1 RASLMSYFDWIL
13 ALAVL
18 IVVGQLASISS
29 RLRTSEESTRNSE
42 RILNLIASSLERQL
56 DQLETLSSISNSLS
70 DLRDQSLDML
80 ELQKGIEFGLVGS
93 KPSVF
98 SKNAHVN
105 LVDEIVALKGLVE
118 EIDSEL
124 KI

>member
-1 RASLMSYFDWIL
+1 
-13 ALAVL
+13 
-18 IVVGQLASISS
+18 
-29 RLRTSEESTRNSE
+29 
-42 RILNLIASSLERQL
+42 SLERQL

-124 KI
+124 KISVTKSSEQIASVAERISMTILARTRSSSAAPV